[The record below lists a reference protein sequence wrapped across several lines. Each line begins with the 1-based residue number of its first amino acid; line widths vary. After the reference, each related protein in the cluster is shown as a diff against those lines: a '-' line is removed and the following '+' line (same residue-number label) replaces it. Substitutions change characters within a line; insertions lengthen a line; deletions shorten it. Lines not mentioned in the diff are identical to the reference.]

1 MNRPVETKTESLT
14 FSDVDFL
21 KKELVLTD
29 PKQIAVVDEPESE
42 INEQASKLADQLF
55 NMDPQDLKAAQE
67 SRASVETMGMAIQK
81 ESAHRSAMLR
91 EPISKLSKRGE
102 DGGEV
107 ANALVDLK
115 LKVEELDP
123 AQFNFSPGW
132 FTRTLGFLPFIGQPI
147 KRYFTRYESADTVLH
162 AIKASLEKGQQQL
175 QRDNIT
181 LRDDQAVMNDLTK
194 RLEKAVQLGQLI
206 DLKLEAKLERET
218 SAGDQRHKFIQ
229 EEILFPLRQRI
240 QDLQQQMV
248 VNQQGFL
255 AIEMIIRNN
264 KELIRGVTRA
274 LNVTMSALQVA
285 VTLALALA
293 NQKIVLDK
301 VQSVNETTNNLIAGT
316 AKRLK
321 EQGAE
326 IHKQAAST
334 QLDLAVLKEAFTDIR
349 AALDD
354 VSKFRQEA
362 LPKMAQTIIEL
373 NEMTVTQG
381 KAIQDLEDGNKVSK
395 SFTIDI

>member
-1 MNRPVETKTESLT
+1 MNKPVDTKTESLT

-29 PKQIAVVDEPESE
+29 PKQIAIVDEPESE
-42 INEQASKLADQLF
+42 INKQASDLADRLF
-55 NMDPQDLKAAQE
+55 SMDHSDIRAAQE
-67 SRASVETMGMAIQK
+67 SRVSVETMGIAIQK
-81 ESAHRSAMLR
+81 DAAHRSEMLK

-123 AQFNFSPGW
+123 AQFNFQPGW
-132 FTRTLGFLPFIGQPI
+132 FSRVLGFLPFIGQPI
-147 KRYFTRYESADTVLH
+147 KRYFTRYESADTVLY

-181 LRDDQAVMNDLTK
+181 LRDDQAAMHDITQ
-194 RLEKAVQLGQLI
+194 RLEKAIQLGQLI
-206 DLKLEAKLERET
+206 DQKLETKLERET
-218 SAGDQRHKFIQ
+218 SAGDPKHKFIQ

-264 KELIRGVTRA
+264 KELVRGVTRA

-293 NQKIVLDK
+293 NQRIVLEK
-301 VQSVNETTNNLIAGT
+301 VQSVNETTNSLIAGT

-334 QLDLAVLKEAFTDIR
+334 QLDIGVLKEAFTDIR

-373 NEMTVTQG
+373 NDMTLAQG
-381 KAIQDLEDGNKVSK
+381 KSIQDLEDGNKVSQ